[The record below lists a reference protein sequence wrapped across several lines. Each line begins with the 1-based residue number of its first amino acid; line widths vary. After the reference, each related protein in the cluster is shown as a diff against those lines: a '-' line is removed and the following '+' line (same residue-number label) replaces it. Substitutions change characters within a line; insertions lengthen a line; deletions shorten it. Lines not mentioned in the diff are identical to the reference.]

1 MSPDHD
7 NPTLQSSL
15 ATAAAPAPEQASDS
29 ANQAKS
35 GHNSSAPEQRTDAV
49 GESDHLPH
57 PLNNESSS
65 NDPRASAESAGANI
79 HPSQNAENET
89 PVPGAGNSDAKSAH
103 LSEADAEAEAQ
114 AAAEAAGEAQAA
126 EEMSKLIDQYAEAPH
141 AAPEGEIVE
150 GKVVAYTELGV
161 VVDLGTKSEGL
172 IPAQE
177 FLESETPRPDPGSTV
192 EVQLTG
198 EHKEGYALLSFQKVL
213 RKRAWERVEAAYKN
227 KETLTAKIVDR
238 IKGGLVVDIGVRAFL
253 PGSQFDVRPT
263 QTLDHLPGQ
272 EIACRVTKLN
282 RKRGNVVVSRRA
294 ILEDELQSKRQA
306 LLDTLVEGQI
316 VTGKVKNITDYGV
329 FVDLGGIDGL
339 LHITDLAWSRVK
351 HPSEVVVPEQEIEV
365 QILKFD
371 KEKGRVSL
379 GRKQLLPDPWATVPM
394 RFRPGT
400 KTVGKVVGLADYGAF
415 IELENG
421 VEGLVH
427 ISEMS
432 WSKRLQ
438 HPSKLVKPGDEI
450 EVVVLDLKP
459 DQRRVSLGMK
469 QTQPDP
475 WYDIAERYPI
485 GTIVTGRVRNLTEF
499 GAFIE
504 IEEGFDGLIHVSD
517 ISWTGRVKSPAEHF
531 KKGDT
536 VTAKVLKLDAPN
548 RRVSLGI
555 KQVNDIWAGFFEK
568 HPVGSL
574 VRGKITRI
582 ATFGAFV
589 ELAEGIEGLCHIS
602 ELEDRRSK
610 NDAGGTAGR
619 GGTPGAGPKTGAK
632 QFEVGAELDF
642 KIIKVNREQHKI
654 GLSYR
659 AAVKQVER
667 RDMDEYRSSKSSPT
681 ATIGDAI
688 LHAKRSM

>member
-7 NPTLQSSL
+7 NPTLQSSSG
-15 ATAAAPAPEQASDS
+15 AAAAPAPEQQSEHANESAEPGNTPQTHMQSSTSPEAKAASHSAEPTESESRSQSSETNHADASTSDS
-29 ANQAKS
+29 
-35 GHNSSAPEQRTDAV
+35 RTPDSV
-49 GESDHLPH
+49 TSD
-57 PLNNESSS
+57 S
-65 NDPRASAESAGANI
+65 NFSP
-79 HPSQNAENET
+79 
-89 PVPGAGNSDAKSAH
+89 
-103 LSEADAEAEAQ
+103 ADAEAEAQ

-126 EEMSKLIDQYAEAPH
+126 AEMSELIEQYAEAPN
-141 AAPEGEIVE
+141 AAPEGEIIE

-198 EHKEGYALLSFQKVL
+198 EHKEGYAILSFQKVL
-213 RKRAWERVEAAYKN
+213 RRRAWERVEAAYKN
-227 KETLTAKIVDR
+227 KETLTAKVVDR

-263 QTLDHLPGQ
+263 QNLDALPGQ
-272 EIACRVTKLN
+272 EIECRVTKLN

-294 ILEDELQSKRQA
+294 LLEDELQEKRQA
-306 LLDTLVEGQI
+306 LLDSLVEGQ
-316 VTGKVKNITDYGV
+316 VLTGKVKNVTDYGV

-351 HPSEVVVPEQEIEV
+351 HPNELVSPEQDIEV
-365 QILKFD
+365 QVLKFD

-379 GRKQLLPDPWATVPM
+379 GRKQLLPDPWATVPQ
-394 RFRPGT
+394 RFPVGK

-415 IELENG
+415 IELEHG

-450 EVVVLDLKP
+450 EVVVLDVKP

-475 WYDIAERYPI
+475 WQDIAERYPV
-485 GTIVTGRVRNLTEF
+485 GTVVTGRIRNLTEF

-517 ISWTGRVKSPAEHF
+517 ISWTGRVKNPAEHF

-536 VTAKVLKLDAPN
+536 VTAKVLKIDAAN
-548 RRVSLGI
+548 RRVSLGV
-555 KQVNDIWAGFFEK
+555 KQVNDIWATFFEK

-574 VRGKITRI
+574 IRGKITRM
-582 ATFGAFV
+582 AAFGAFV

-602 ELEDRRSK
+602 EIEDRRAK
-610 NDAGGTAGR
+610 NDAAQTSGR
-619 GGTPGAGPKTGAK
+619 GGTPGAGPKSGS
-632 QFEVGAELDF
+632 QFEVGTELDF

-667 RDMDEYRSSKSSPT
+667 RDMEEYRSSKSSAT

-688 LHAKRSM
+688 LSKRLM